1 MDKGKLKLRQGGRQ
15 MMRRRSGA
23 MALWVLALS
32 LILSSCA
39 TVLGPVRERD
49 PEVARLLSALPK
61 KETYP
66 DAHVIYLVSE
76 SEEEVFAGG
85 RSREVSRDVFL
96 VVSERGKEYGNITI
110 GFNARYEKVRL
121 DYART
126 ITPEGKVLPVRT
138 NAVKVV
144 TPYSDYP
151 SYSDYKELTFSLPG
165 VIEGAVID
173 YRIIRDADPVIEG
186 TFSSQTLL
194 QTSNPILL
202 SRYKVTVPEGMN
214 LKYHARGA
222 LKGIDSSPRVSQTAR
237 KKTYAWEYRDVPQ
250 ILTEGDM
257 PPFGEV
263 AFDLR
268 LTTLESW
275 QVFGDWW
282 SGKIQGK
289 TEPSPSIR
297 RKTEELTRGLRN
309 PTEKAAALYDYVKRE
324 VRYVSL
330 DFGKS
335 GYEPEKASEVF
346 ENKYGDCKDKSTL
359 LVSMLKAAGIESGYV
374 LIPTTGRPALT
385 PGFPYPFQFD
395 HAIAAVKEGE
405 GLRFL
410 DPVAEE
416 YGAESLPGYDQD
428 REVLVFLGGKMA
440 FGRTPLDSPE
450 RNATRTVQTID
461 MAADGSIR
469 SKVTWSAGGNAE
481 AGLRAIFRERS
492 PVRIREYFEGVA
504 DGMAPGAKVAEYH
517 FSDPAD
523 FQTPFAM
530 DLAFSA
536 DEYGKPA
543 GDMLI
548 LPYPGA
554 SFNCG
559 RASKSERRY
568 PILFNTRT
576 ERVSESELN
585 VPEGLGAYYLPE
597 AVTVSNPFFEFRS
610 RFETRKNRIFHRAEM
625 RRKTTRIPPE
635 VYGDYRRDCKAVEKA
650 QQKSLLF
657 KRQ

>member
-1 MDKGKLKLRQGGRQ
+1 MRKGKTCTT
-15 MMRRRSGA
+15 
-23 MALWVLALS
+23 ALWALALS
-32 LILSSCA
+32 LFLSSC
-39 TVLGPVRERD
+39 VSMSGPVRERD
-49 PEVARLLSALPK
+49 PEVARLLAGLPK
-61 KETYP
+61 KEAYP

-76 SEEEVFAGG
+76 SEEEVLEGG

-110 GFNARYEKVRL
+110 GFNARYETVRL

-126 ITPEGKVLPVRT
+126 ITPEGKVLPVRA

-165 VIEGAVID
+165 VIEGAVVD
-173 YRIIRDADPVIEG
+173 YRTIRDASPVIEG

-194 QTSNPILL
+194 QTSNPVLL
-202 SRYKVTVPEGMN
+202 SRYKVTAPEG
-214 LKYHARGA
+214 LKVKYYARSA
-222 LKGIDSSPRVSQTAR
+222 LKGVDPSPRVSQSAG
-237 KKTYAWEYRDVPQ
+237 KKTYAWEYRNVPQ

-263 AFDLR
+263 AFGLYV
-268 LTTLESW
+268 TSLESW
-275 QVFGDWW
+275 QAFGDWW
-282 SGKIQGK
+282 SRKIMGK
-289 TEPSPSIR
+289 TEPSRAIR
-297 RKTEELTRGLRN
+297 EKTNELVRGLRS
-309 PTEKAAALYDYVKRE
+309 PAEKVAALYDYVKRE

-335 GYEPEKASEVF
+335 GYEPEKAQEVF

-395 HAIAAVKEGE
+395 HAIAVVKDGE

-428 REVLVFLGGKMA
+428 REVLVFLDGKMA
-440 FGRTPLDSPE
+440 FGRTPLVGPE
-450 RNATRTVQTID
+450 RNVTRTFQTID
-461 MAADGSIR
+461 LEADGSIC
-469 SKVTWSAGGNAE
+469 SKVAWSAGGNAE

-504 DGMAPGAKVAEYH
+504 DGMAPGAKVVEYH

-523 FQTPFAM
+523 FQTPFVM

-536 DEYGKPA
+536 DDYGRPA

-548 LPYPGA
+548 LPYPGPIFGCA
-554 SFNCG
+554 
-559 RASKSERRY
+559 RAAKSERRY
-568 PILFNTRT
+568 PIVFNTRAAK
-576 ERVSESELN
+576 VSETEVN
-585 VPEGLGAYYLPE
+585 VPEGLAAYYLPE
-597 AVTVSNPFFEFRS
+597 ATTVSNGFLEFDS
-610 RFETRKNRIFHRAEM
+610 RFETRGRRIFHRAEM
-625 RRKTTRIPPE
+625 RRKATRIPPE
-635 VYGDYRRDCKAVEKA
+635 AYGDYRRDCKAIEKA

-657 KRQ
+657 KRP